1 MSKIFSE
8 VFPTLVLEESIRQQ
22 LEQVAVEK
30 VTTTSRK
37 DFLRVYICSS
47 HLISKEIILKLERE
61 IKAQL
66 FPKTAIAIKIY
77 EKFQL
82 SAQYTPEKFWDVYW
96 ESVLLELK
104 EYDHILYNAAKGA
117 DIVFEADRM
126 ALTVQDTVLVRGKSE
141 ELARI
146 LEKIWNERAGFGVTV
161 QISYKEAETGKYEK
175 EDERKIAMQ
184 VAAISAR
191 IKGSDEEGAG
201 GQAPRRYGGNRKKR
215 TVKRENGLP
224 SGQGSGGGFKKQ
236 RGGSRQQASGGY
248 SRQASA
254 G

>member
-104 EYDHILYNAAKGA
+104 EYDHILYNAA
-117 DIVFEADRM
+117 
-126 ALTVQDTVLVRGKSE
+126 
-141 ELARI
+141 
-146 LEKIWNERAGFGVTV
+146 
-161 QISYKEAETGKYEK
+161 
-175 EDERKIAMQ
+175 
-184 VAAISAR
+184 
-191 IKGSDEEGAG
+191 
-201 GQAPRRYGGNRKKR
+201 
-215 TVKRENGLP
+215 
-224 SGQGSGGGFKKQ
+224 
-236 RGGSRQQASGGY
+236 
-248 SRQASA
+248 
-254 G
+254 